1 MGNTTWISGS
11 VIDSDLNSSVLGNN
25 TSVSLFLDVPSSLPA
40 GPDGNPLPPDRY
52 TLGSEW
58 LDTTTGE
65 YNISFSMPSGIG
77 SGVYQAILVL
87 DFEKNSPGGIPYFF
101 APATENSLDIG
112 IQTMFDVQS
121 ANTSAIVVAGEN
133 LSASATV
140 RDLESNERLSNAL
153 SLIHI

>member
-1 MGNTTWISGS
+1 
-11 VIDSDLNSSVLGNN
+11 
-25 TSVSLFLDVPSSLPA
+25 
-40 GPDGNPLPPDRY
+40 
-52 TLGSEW
+52 
-58 LDTTTGE
+58 
-65 YNISFSMPSGIG
+65 MPSGIG

-101 APATENSLDIG
+101 DPATENSLDIG

-140 RDLESNERLSNAL
+140 RDIRE
-153 SLIHI
+153 